1 MASFQ
6 NSDETLRDILTNSRT
21 IALVGA
27 SKNPER
33 PSNEV
38 MGILLNRG
46 YHVIPVNPALKG
58 DLLYNQRVHGSLGDI
73 PEKIDLVDIFRNSQA
88 AGAAVDEAIA
98 IGAKAVWMQIG
109 VINEE
114 AAQRATDA
122 GLKVAMNVCPAQEL
136 RRLGI
141 SGPRPSL

>member
-21 IALVGA
+21 IALIGA
-27 SKNPER
+27 SNNPER

-38 MGILLNRG
+38 MGILLNHG
-46 YHVIPVNPALKG
+46 YHVFPINPALKG
-58 DLLYNQRVHGSLGDI
+58 ELLYNQRVHGSMADV

-88 AGAAVDEAIA
+88 AGEAVDEAIA

-114 AAQRATDA
+114 AARRATDA

-136 RRLGI
+136 LRLGI
-141 SGPRPSL
+141 SGPRPL